1 MANER
6 ESKLEV
12 MSTSR
17 LDVLKSM
24 LEQDPANSFARYG
37 IAMELKNTGQLEG
50 AATEFEKLIAANPDY
65 VAAYFHGGQ
74 TLEKLGRFDEARLTY
89 ERGIDASARTGDAH
103 TEAEIRAAL
112 DLL

>member
-24 LEQDPANSFARYG
+24 LEQDPSNSFARYG
-37 IAMELKNTGQLEG
+37 IAMEYENAGQLEG
-50 AATEFEKLIAANPDY
+50 AATG
-65 VAAYFHGGQ
+65 V
-74 TLEKLGRFDEARLTY
+74 
-89 ERGIDASARTGDAH
+89 
-103 TEAEIRAAL
+103 
-112 DLL
+112 